1 MTQDNS
7 PMTIAIIGGGFSGS
21 MVATHLLL
29 GATFPLDIKIIE
41 RQPLLGRG
49 VAYGTNYASHLLN
62 VPAGKMSAFP
72 DDPAHLL
79 RWLQTIGSEVKPD
92 TFIPRNLYGQYIQN
106 VLDEAEAKAPNYVHL
121 ERLNDEAIA
130 LQPETK
136 TATIYLH
143 SGKTIQADKIILAL
157 GNFPPS
163 DPPVADRSFY
173 KSSRYI
179 GYAWSADAI
188 AGLSA
193 KEPVLLIGSGLT
205 MIDLVIALQDS
216 GHKGIIH
223 VVSRH
228 GLFPLPHQPATP
240 VPAFLNPETAP
251 KNIRALLRLVRQQLK
266 QNSNSEVNWRAVID
280 SLRPITQQL
289 WQSLPLEEK
298 RRFLRHLR
306 PYWEVHRHRAA
317 PKIMDA
323 IAQLQQSQQLLVH
336 KGRIQTY
343 RETATGVEVL
353 IRNRQ
358 GDDVVIPVSGVINC
372 TGPEC
377 DYRKFQHPLIANLL
391 QQGLIRP
398 DSLAL
403 GLDVDSNGALVAT
416 NGATSELL
424 STLGSPRKGSLWETT
439 AVPELRVQ
447 ALALAQN
454 LIKWSKTT

>member
-1 MTQDNS
+1 MTKDNS
-7 PMTIAIIGGGFSGS
+7 PITIAIIGGGFSGS

-29 GATFPLDIKIIE
+29 GATCPLDIKIIE
-41 RQPLLGRG
+41 RQPPLGRG
-49 VAYGTNYASHLLN
+49 VAYGTNSASHLLN

-72 DDPAHLL
+72 DDPDHLL
-79 RWLQTIGSEVKPD
+79 RWLQAIGNDVKPD
-92 TFIPRNLYGQYIQN
+92 TFIPRNIYGKYIET

-130 LQPETK
+130 LQPGTK
-136 TATIYLH
+136 TATIYLR
-143 SGKTIQADKIILAL
+143 SGQTIQADKIILAL

-163 DPPVADRSFY
+163 DPAVADRSFY

-179 GYAWSADAI
+179 GYAWSTDAI

-193 KEPVLLIGSGLT
+193 EEPVLLIGSGLT
-205 MIDLVIALQDS
+205 MVDLAIALRDS

-228 GLFPLPHQPATP
+228 GLFPHPHKPATP
-240 VPAFLNPETAP
+240 YPAFLNPETAP
-251 KNIRALLRLVRQQLK
+251 KNIRALLRLVRQQL
-266 QNSNSEVNWRAVID
+266 QQDSTSEVNWRAVID

-289 WQSLPLEEK
+289 WQSLPLKEK
-298 RRFLRHLR
+298 CRFLRHLR

-317 PKIMDA
+317 PKIIDA
-323 IAQLQQSQQLLVH
+323 IAQLQQSKQLLIH

-353 IRNRQ
+353 IRNQ
-358 GDDVVIPVSGVINC
+358 QADDVIFQVSRVINC

-403 GLDVDSNGALVAT
+403 GLKVAPNGALIST
-416 NGATSELL
+416 KGAISELL
-424 STLGSPRKGSLWETT
+424 FTLGPPRKGSLWETT
-439 AVPELRVQ
+439 AVPEIRVQ
-447 ALALAQN
+447 ALALAKD
-454 LIKWSKTT
+454 LIRCLGS